1 MYKIKITMIFL
12 LMMNSGCE
20 IVRPITPE
28 TGYFYLNQGD
38 EFHQIARVV
47 VFEFQNYSN
56 DMDISM
62 KLTRAVTE
70 SLQKK
75 HLFTIQA
82 FESSDPAWQKLD
94 LEPVSSYSME
104 KLLVIRKQL
113 RADAVLYGS
122 ITRYHPYPHLMVGL
136 HLKMVDLRSGKLLWA
151 IEQIWDSTD
160 KLVERRMKKFH
171 KEYMRSS
178 YGPMDWELLITS
190 PRAFNKFVVYEIAE
204 TFNMVSRYG
213 KEHLS
218 SENINNFRENS
229 TIFKKNI
236 ERPGKTLKFS

>member
-1 MYKIKITMIFL
+1 MIFL
-12 LMMNSGCE
+12 LLMNSGCK
-20 IVRPITPE
+20 ILKPITPE
-28 TGYFYLNQGD
+28 TGHFYLNQGD
-38 EFHQIARVV
+38 EFPQIARVV

-56 DMDISM
+56 DVDISM

-82 FESSDPAWQKLD
+82 FERSDPAWQKLD
-94 LEPVSSYSME
+94 LKPTSSYSME
-104 KLLVIRKQL
+104 ELLAIRKQL

-122 ITRYHPYPHLMVGL
+122 ITRYHPYPHLTVGL
-136 HLKMVDLRSGKLLWA
+136 HLKMVDLRSGRLLWA

-160 KLVERRMKKFH
+160 KLVEHRMREFYKK
-171 KEYMRSS
+171 YMRSS

-190 PRAFNKFVVYEIAE
+190 PRAFNKFVVYEVAE
-204 TFNMVSRYG
+204 TFNMISRYG
-213 KEHLS
+213 KKHLS
-218 SENINNFRENS
+218 SENIKNFRENS
-229 TIFKKNI
+229 AIFKKNI

>member
-1 MYKIKITMIFL
+1 
-12 LMMNSGCE
+12 
-20 IVRPITPE
+20 
-28 TGYFYLNQGD
+28 
-38 EFHQIARVV
+38 
-47 VFEFQNYSN
+47 
-56 DMDISM
+56 M

-75 HLFTIQA
+75 HLFTVQA
-82 FESSDPAWQKLD
+82 FERSDPAWQKLD
-94 LEPVSSYSME
+94 LESVSSYSME
-104 KLLVIRKQL
+104 ELLVIRKQL

-160 KLVERRMKKFH
+160 KLVERRMKKFY
-171 KEYMRSS
+171 KEHMPSS
-178 YGPMDWELLITS
+178 YEPMNWELLTTS

-204 TFNMVSRYG
+204 TFNMISRYG
-213 KEHLS
+213 KKHLS
-218 SENINNFRENS
+218 SENIKNFRENS

-236 ERPGKTLKFS
+236 ERPRKTLKFS

>member
-12 LMMNSGCE
+12 LLMNSSCI
-20 IVRPITPE
+20 IVGPIIPE
-28 TGYFYLNQGD
+28 TGHYYLTHGY
-38 EFHQIARVV
+38 EFQHIAKVA

-62 KLTRAVTE
+62 KLTQAVTE

-75 HLFTIQA
+75 HLFAVQA
-82 FESSDPAWQKLD
+82 FELSDPAWQKLD
-94 LEPVSSYSME
+94 LKPAPSYSTE
-104 KLLVIRKQL
+104 ELSVIREQL
-113 RADAVLYGS
+113 KVDAVLYGS
-122 ITRYHPYPHLMVGL
+122 VTRYHPYPHLMVGV

-160 KLVERRMKKFH
+160 KLVERRMKRFH
-171 KEYMRSS
+171 KKYMRSN

-204 TFNMVSRYG
+204 TFNMISNYG
-213 KEHLS
+213 KKHLS
-218 SENINNFRENS
+218 SENIKNFRENS

-236 ERPGKTLKFS
+236 KRPQKTLKFS

>member
-1 MYKIKITMIFL
+1 MIFL
-12 LMMNSGCE
+12 LLMNSGCE
-20 IVRPITPE
+20 ILGPIIPE
-28 TGYFYLNQGD
+28 TGHYYLNQEG
-38 EFHQIARVV
+38 EFQHIARVV

-82 FESSDPAWQKLD
+82 FERSDPAWQKLD
-94 LEPVSSYSME
+94 LEPISSYSME
-104 KLLVIRKQL
+104 ELSGIRKQL

-160 KLVERRMKKFH
+160 KLVERRMKKFY

-204 TFNMVSRYG
+204 TFNMISRYG
-213 KEHLS
+213 KKHLS
-218 SENINNFRENS
+218 SENIKNFREKS

-236 ERPGKTLKFS
+236 ERPRKTLKFS

>member
-12 LMMNSGCE
+12 LLMNSGCK
-20 IVRPITPE
+20 IFRPITPE
-28 TGYFYLNQGD
+28 IGHFYLKQGD

-47 VFEFQNYSN
+47 VFEFQNYTH

-62 KLTRAVTE
+62 ELTRAVTE

-75 HLFTIQA
+75 HLFTIKTLGY
-82 FESSDPAWQKLD
+82 SDPAWQKLD
-94 LEPVSSYSME
+94 LEWASSYSNE
-104 KLLVIRKQL
+104 ELLAIRKQL
-113 RADAVLYGS
+113 KADAVLYGS
-122 ITRYHPYPHLMVGL
+122 ITRYHPYPHLIVGL

-160 KLVERRMKKFH
+160 KLVERRMKGFY

-204 TFNMVSRYG
+204 TFNMISSYG
-213 KEHLS
+213 KKHLS
-218 SENINNFRENS
+218 SENIKNFRENS
-229 TIFKKNI
+229 TFFKKNTEKPRKI
-236 ERPGKTLKFS
+236 LKFS

>member
-12 LMMNSGCE
+12 LLMNSGCK
-20 IVRPITPE
+20 IVGPIIPE
-28 TGYFYLNQGD
+28 TGHFYLNQGD
-38 EFHQIARVV
+38 EFHQIARVA

-75 HLFTIQA
+75 HLFTIQV
-82 FESSDPAWQKLD
+82 FERSDPAWQKLD
-94 LEPVSSYSME
+94 LEPASSYSME
-104 KLLVIRKQL
+104 ELSVIRKQL

-122 ITRYHPYPHLMVGL
+122 ITCYQPYPHLMVGL
-136 HLKMVDLRSGKLLWA
+136 HLKMIDLRSGKLLWA

-160 KLVERRMKKFH
+160 KLVERRMKKFY
-171 KEYMRSS
+171 KEYMRST

-204 TFNMVSRYG
+204 TFNMISRYG
-213 KEHLS
+213 KKHLS
-218 SENINNFRENS
+218 SENIKNFREKS

-236 ERPGKTLKFS
+236 ERPRKTLKFS